1 MEIGTG
7 WCSESYD
14 GETVNFDY
22 FWEGRLVTE
31 TEYEAQ
37 IAELIDKPACVEP
50 AKLHTKKEI
59 LEILEAYEE

>member
-1 MEIGTG
+1 MI
-7 WCSESYD
+7 
-14 GETVNFDY
+14 DY